1 MKRLWIAVAIILLL
15 VFGCVGAEL
24 SVEHGVDGIMSELE
38 LAHAYA
44 GENRIPEAEEQAK
57 RAEERWVE
65 MDLFERR
72 NFLGGSDFGSLQE
85 KGTVKR
91 TSVSNMEIWCEC
103 FGKERANL
111 RRTDSN
117 ELTGILARLGWK
129 RADNKV
135 RIPLYGPQY
144 VFVPKGCSK

>member
-65 MDLFERR
+65 MEQRLSMFLQHSQLDQIGTHIERLSPALKHGDKAGFFADYEVCR
-72 NFLGGSDFGSLQE
+72 VELLHIRDANSMNWKSL
-85 KGTVKR
+85 
-91 TSVSNMEIWCEC
+91 
-103 FGKERANL
+103 L
-111 RRTDSN
+111 
-117 ELTGILARLGWK
+117 
-129 RADNKV
+129 
-135 RIPLYGPQY
+135 
-144 VFVPKGCSK
+144 